1 MTSEPDSSSG
11 RRPPTI
17 ELKATEVRD
26 PNAGAADAAATH
38 VPPRGQEPPRTDTA
52 SRTPEDAAPGESSR
66 HGSRR
71 PLKAHAVSAGLGA
84 LTAAIVVAGLWLW
97 GLAPPRQAAAPA
109 NAPVATAPANAPVAA
124 APQSDILARLD
135 RIDRSIATR
144 QTEAALPDRVAA
156 VEAEANSLGQSL
168 TLLNRRLDDIA
179 AASENAAKA
188 ADAAQAAAAT
198 AKAASAAAA
207 EAAVQKS
214 DVEELANRIA
224 ALESTV
230 KTLAADIA
238 QRTPGADD
246 RAARLAVAAEALRAA
261 VERGVPYQAELA
273 AVRALGVEA
282 AAPLEPFAA
291 SGLPA
296 ADALARELAAL
307 APALRQAAQTATGAA
322 TFLGRLEDNARHLV
336 RITPVNAPA
345 GNDPAA
351 VLARIEADAARAD
364 IAAALNDVA
373 ALPDAAKALA
383 ADWVKTAQAREAA
396 VAASRRIAAAAL
408 AALNKPA
415 AQ

>member
-52 SRTPEDAAPGESSR
+52 NRKPEGAAPGESSR

-71 PLKAHAVSAGLGA
+71 PLKSHAVSAGLGA
-84 LTAAIVVAGLWLW
+84 LTAAIVIAGLWLW

-109 NAPVATAPANAPVAA
+109 NAPGAA

-198 AKAASAAAA
+198 AQAASAAAA
-207 EAAVQKS
+207 AAAVQKS

-291 SGLPA
+291 SGLPG